1 MDDRVQPGTQPGP
14 TDEGDHVPSKLVT
27 LAAVGALTLGG
38 AALAGTALAATGDG
52 TAPPAPTPSY
62 AAPAPAPHPDAP
74 AARAERIKQALAG
87 LVADKTL
94 TQAQADKVAA
104 ALAASGV
111 APGGPGG
118 GRKVG
123 PGGLVG
129 PEGAALPAA
138 AKALGMS
145 ESDLRTQL
153 RSGKSLAAV
162 AKDKG
167 VNVQKV
173 VDALVAQAKQRIA
186 DAVKNGRLT
195 QAQADQ
201 RLKDLTARIT
211 AKVNAT
217 RPDAPGRPGRFGGFG
232 PGGPAGRGPGSGTPA
247 PSA

>member
-1 MDDRVQPGTQPGP
+1 VP
-14 TDEGDHVPSKLVT
+14 TKLVT

-38 AALAGTALAATGDG
+38 AALAGTALAATDDG
-52 TAPPAPTPSY
+52 TPPPTPPPSH
-62 AAPAPAPHPDAP
+62 AAPAPRPDDAT
-74 AARAERIKQALAG
+74 ARTERIKQALAG

-94 TQAQADKVAA
+94 TQAQADKVAST
-104 ALAASGV
+104 LAASGV
-111 APGGPGG
+111 GPGHRGPGHPGGP
-118 GRKVG
+118 R
-123 PGGLVG
+123 GLAR
-129 PEGAALPAA
+129 PDGAALGAA

-145 ESDLRTQL
+145 ESDLLTQL

-167 VNVQKV
+167 VDVQKV
-173 VDALVAQAKQRIA
+173 VDALVAEAKQRLA
-186 DAVKNGRLT
+186 EAVKNGRLT

-217 RPDAPGRPGRFGGFG
+217 RPDGPGRFGRFA
-232 PGGPAGRGPGSGTPA
+232 PGGRGPQSGTPA